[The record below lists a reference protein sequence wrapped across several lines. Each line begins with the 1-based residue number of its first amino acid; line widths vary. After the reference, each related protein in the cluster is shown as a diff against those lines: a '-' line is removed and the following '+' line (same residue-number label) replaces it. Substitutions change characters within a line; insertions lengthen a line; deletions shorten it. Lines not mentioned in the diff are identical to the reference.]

1 MLVHQLL
8 QNGYDNDTAVI
19 DRGRCITYA
28 RLRQLTRNYANYLY
42 EKGVRRGDR
51 VAIFSRKT
59 VHYIAAYMAISRLG
73 AIAVPINVQLSQRE
87 VAYILRDS
95 ESHVL
100 ITSTLFDWDSH
111 PKTQDLTGHVT
122 QLVIDEYTRTEAAEA
137 PALSDDFTDKEPYII
152 IYTSGTTGTPKGAL
166 LSHYNVTYN
175 ASQIQEV
182 LHIRR
187 DDAILCVLPLY
198 HCFCLIYRKRC
209 RHDNPGLSP
218 DYPLSGALYL
228 FSPHPNRRAG
238 RSAERPLYDS
248 R

>member
-42 EKGVRRGDR
+42 EKGVHRGDR

-111 PKTQDLTGHVT
+111 PQNAGPDG
-122 QLVIDEYTRTEAAEA
+122 TRHSA
-137 PALSDDFTDKEPYII
+137 
-152 IYTSGTTGTPKGAL
+152 
-166 LSHYNVTYN
+166 
-175 ASQIQEV
+175 
-182 LHIRR
+182 
-187 DDAILCVLPLY
+187 
-198 HCFCLIYRKRC
+198 
-209 RHDNPGLSP
+209 RH
-218 DYPLSGALYL
+218 
-228 FSPHPNRRAG
+228 R
-238 RSAERPLYDS
+238 
-248 R
+248 